1 MTAIVAPAAAMQG
14 PSNADR
20 SDDLGDQAVA
30 RFDVLGVGVELISED
45 PSVIEVVEASY
56 GIFRPDGDLADRPA
70 AAARIHVQRTAS
82 DWLVSG
88 GTAGPRAC
96 GSADMAAIET
106 LDRLVDTVQRG
117 LHAGGRIAIHSA
129 ALATARGILVV
140 AGASGQGK
148 STLALGLA
156 HRGYGLL
163 SDELAIIERDGT
175 VLPYPRSVHVR
186 PDTIE
191 LIPALG
197 FLADRPR
204 LTLGGGSEWALT
216 PAELRD
222 RWGGTAPEAGP
233 LAAILLLE
241 GVPGAADPSV
251 TPVSPA
257 IAALEL
263 TRSSWAAS
271 IAFGA
276 TLARLADAASSV
288 PCASLRSGPLER
300 TLDVVADWLAESG
313 LASGTHR

>member
-1 MTAIVAPAAAMQG
+1 
-14 PSNADR
+14 
-20 SDDLGDQAVA
+20 
-30 RFDVLGVGVELISED
+30 
-45 PSVIEVVEASY
+45 
-56 GIFRPDGDLADRPA
+56 
-70 AAARIHVQRTAS
+70 
-82 DWLVSG
+82 
-88 GTAGPRAC
+88 
-96 GSADMAAIET
+96 MAAIET

-117 LHAGGRIAIHSA
+117 LHAAGRISIHSA
-129 ALATARGILVV
+129 ALATPRGILVV

-163 SDELAIIERDGT
+163 SDELAIVEPDGT

-186 PDTIE
+186 PDTID

-241 GVPGAADPSV
+241 GVPGSADPSV
-251 TPVSPA
+251 TPISPA

-263 TRSSWAAS
+263 ARSSWAAS
-271 IAFGA
+271 IAFGS
-276 TLARLADAASSV
+276 TLARLAQAASSV
-288 PCASLRSGPLER
+288 PCARLRSGPLET
-300 TLDVVADWLAESG
+300 TLDIVTGWLARAD
-313 LASGTHR
+313 LAPAIDR